1 MNQVVFDS
9 SLGCAVQTRSC
20 DHCFHRKIKCD
31 RRTPCAPCQ
40 ENNAECQYERPRKR
54 RRYIRPASSDS
65 DVNSRVSSERP
76 NILYEESAD
85 WLPAEAVDVSAP
97 TEAQQLD
104 PVHVDNSTETQI
116 TTVAPAQLEAEY
128 WDLGMGECFFDP
140 TNLLGVVD
148 LPPYVPSLPF
158 NVPRSPGIYLSPPLQ
173 SLSSQNG
180 VLDRLLDDSTIPQLI
195 DVFLERLQQSMPF
208 FTRSYLHQNIARQRH
223 LQDRSFGSLVQAICS
238 LVLLQPVQSQ
248 EKHSWPNRDARAD
261 AHLALAVNL
270 HSQSDLGQSPTL
282 EIIMTSVFL
291 FACQFCKGNF
301 DAARFRLRE
310 AAALA
315 EVMNLD
321 KPESYGRI
329 GDTEKQRRLR
339 TLISLTIIE
348 RIYSVQRDYIPGTK
362 SLSRNKLQELQNAI
376 ASSHDRGESE
386 NIIAMECISNML
398 EQVDFIDPDIIK
410 CWKGFCWEEE
420 APTHVT
426 RSTILALLRRYRIPP
441 QFSGSSGIDTHAQH
455 ADILVTRHWIRIKLW
470 SLASSHGYVEALSD
484 DEEFRHEYAV
494 TIASEALDTCLQ
506 FQMTSLEV
514 HGIGLVEKLS
524 DLATCAALQV
534 NESHA
539 TYSPN
544 QEYPIRTDLG
554 NPDPNGPDSSSS
566 PSSPPANPEI
576 AELADRV
583 LREVLPQLGDIN
595 TQLGTTNDRLDAL
608 EATVR
613 DHGQQLA
620 RNDQRLTS
628 MNSRTINFRARILN
642 IGALKPSS
650 ALTPLVNPVTGETI
664 PDFPRTYGEVQRLN
678 ARDLCGLLRALNLR
692 GTRNAEQK
700 RADFLRAI
708 GAAPIT
714 RR

>member
-40 ENNAECQYERPRKR
+40 ENRVECQYERPRKK
-54 RRYIRPASSDS
+54 RRYIRPASDDP
-65 DVNSRVSSERP
+65 DVNSRVSSERQ
-76 NILYEESAD
+76 NVLYEDRGD
-85 WLPAEAVDVSAP
+85 WMPVQTVDVSTP
-97 TEAQQLD
+97 TQAQQLD
-104 PVHVDNSTETQI
+104 SECVNNSTQL
-116 TTVAPAQLEAEY
+116 TTVSPVQLETEY
-128 WDLGMGECFFDP
+128 WDLGMGECFFYP
-140 TNLLGVVD
+140 TNLFGLVD
-148 LPPYVPSLPF
+148 LPPSMPSFPLNIPQSPSLC
-158 NVPRSPGIYLSPPLQ
+158 LSPPLQ
-173 SLSSQNG
+173 HVSSQNG

-248 EKHSWPNRDARAD
+248 EKRSWPNREARAD

-282 EIIMTSVFL
+282 ETIMTSVFL

-348 RIYSVQRDYIPGTK
+348 RIYSVQRDYIPATK
-362 SLSRNKLQELQNAI
+362 LLSRNKLRELQNAI

-426 RSTILALLRRYRIPP
+426 RSTILTLLRRYRIPP
-441 QFSGSSGIDTHAQH
+441 QFSGLSGIDTHAQH

-470 SLASSHGYVEALSD
+470 SLANSHGYVEALSD

-514 HGIGLVEKLS
+514 HGIGL
-524 DLATCAALQV
+524 A
-534 NESHA
+534 
-539 TYSPN
+539 
-544 QEYPIRTDLG
+544 
-554 NPDPNGPDSSSS
+554 DSSSS
-566 PSSPPANPEI
+566 LSSPPASPQIDVSVEG
-576 AELADRV
+576 L
-583 LREVLPQLGDIN
+583 LREVIRN
-595 TQLGTTNDRLDAL
+595 INDRLNTL
-608 EATVR
+608 ETTAR
-613 DHGQQLA
+613 DHGQHLA
-620 RNDQRLTS
+620 RIDRSLANLTATTTNLHARAL
-628 MNSRTINFRARILN
+628 NSTAC
-642 IGALKPSS
+642 ASSS
-650 ALTPLVNPVTGETI
+650 ALTPLVSPVTGGAI

-678 ARDLCGLLRALNLR
+678 GTYMKAYLPVVAFNADFFITARELGGLLRSLGLR
-692 GTRNAEQK
+692 GARNAEQK
-700 RADFLRAI
+700 RGDFIRAI
-708 GAAPIT
+708 GIT
-714 RR
+714 KLVRR

>member
-9 SLGCAVQTRSC
+9 SLSCAVQTRSC

-40 ENNAECQYERPRKR
+40 ESRVECQYERPRKR
-54 RRYIRPASSDS
+54 RRYIRPASD
-65 DVNSRVSSERP
+65 DPGVNSRVSFERP
-76 NILYEESAD
+76 NILHEERVD
-85 WLPAEAVDVSAP
+85 WVPVEAVEVSTP
-97 TEAQQLD
+97 TQAHQLD
-104 PVHVDNSTETQI
+104 SECVNNSTQL
-116 TTVAPAQLEAEY
+116 TTVSPVQLGTEY
-128 WDLGMGECFFDP
+128 WDLGMGECFFYP
-140 TNLLGVVD
+140 TNLFGVVD
-148 LPPYVPSLPF
+148 LPPFVPSLPL
-158 NVPRSPGIYLSPPLQ
+158 NIPQSPGLCLSPPLQ
-173 SLSSQNG
+173 HLSSQNG

-248 EKHSWPNRDARAD
+248 EKRSWPNREARAD

-282 EIIMTSVFL
+282 ETIMTSVFL

-348 RIYSVQRDYIPGTK
+348 RIYSVQRDYIPATK
-362 SLSRNKLQELQNAI
+362 LLSRNKLQELQNAI

-426 RSTILALLRRYRIPP
+426 RSTILTLLRRYRIPP
-441 QFSGSSGIDTHAQH
+441 QFSGLSGIDTHAQH

-470 SLASSHGYVEALSD
+470 SLANSHGYVEALSD

-514 HGIGLVEKLS
+514 HGIGLAEKLS
-524 DLATCAALQV
+524 DLATCAAQQV
-534 NESHA
+534 NVN
-539 TYSPN
+539 SPA
-544 QEYPIRTDLG
+544 QDHIKT
-554 NPDPNGPDSSSS
+554 
-566 PSSPPANPEI
+566 
-576 AELADRV
+576 
-583 LREVLPQLGDIN
+583 LRLQHQVRGLYIMAPKRCLMAISRYLHLSGEGDIPFLN
-595 TQLGTTNDRLDAL
+595 RICAFCYSEIEKGAEEVPFLSLG
-608 EATVR
+608 
-613 DHGQQLA
+613 GQCE
-620 RNDQRLTS
+620 TG
-628 MNSRTINFRARILN
+628 RA
-642 IGALKPSS
+642 
-650 ALTPLVNPVTGETI
+650 
-664 PDFPRTYGEVQRLN
+664 
-678 ARDLCGLLRALNLR
+678 
-692 GTRNAEQK
+692 
-700 RADFLRAI
+700 
-708 GAAPIT
+708 
-714 RR
+714 

>member
-1 MNQVVFDS
+1 MDRLPRVGKRRFQLDMNQVVFDS

-31 RRTPCAPCQ
+31 RRNPCSPCQ
-40 ENNAECQYERPRKR
+40 DNHVECQYERPRKK
-54 RRYIRPASSDS
+54 RRYIRPVSDDP
-65 DVNSRVSSERP
+65 DVNSRVSSERL
-76 NILYEESAD
+76 NILYEERAG
-85 WLPAEAVDVSAP
+85 WLPADTIDVRTP
-97 TEAQQLD
+97 TEAQQLNS
-104 PVHVDNSTETQI
+104 VRVNNSTNAQI
-116 TTVAPAQLEAEY
+116 TTVSPFQLETEY
-128 WDLGMGECFFDP
+128 WNLGMGECFFYP
-140 TNLLGVVD
+140 TNLFGVVD
-148 LPPYVPSLPF
+148 LPPYLPSLPF
-158 NVPRSPGIYLSPPLQ
+158 NVPESPGISLSSPLQ
-173 SLSSQNG
+173 HLSSQNG
-180 VLDRLLDDSTIPQLI
+180 VLDRFLDDSSIPQLI

-248 EKHSWPNRDARAD
+248 EKRSWPNREARAD

-282 EIIMTSVFL
+282 ETIMTSVFL

-376 ASSHDRGESE
+376 ASSDDRGESE

-420 APTHVT
+420 TPTHVT
-426 RSTILALLRRYRIPP
+426 RSTILTLLRRYRIPP
-441 QFSGSSGIDTHAQH
+441 RFSGLSGIDTHAQH

-470 SLASSHGYVEALSD
+470 SLANSHGYVEALSD

-494 TIASEALDTCLQ
+494 TIASEALDTCSQ

-514 HGIGLVEKLS
+514 HGIGLVFILEIPV
-524 DLATCAALQV
+524 D
-534 NESHA
+534 
-539 TYSPN
+539 
-544 QEYPIRTDLG
+544 I
-554 NPDPNGPDSSSS
+554 DPN
-566 PSSPPANPEI
+566 
-576 AELADRV
+576 
-583 LREVLPQLGDIN
+583 
-595 TQLGTTNDRLDAL
+595 
-608 EATVR
+608 
-613 DHGQQLA
+613 
-620 RNDQRLTS
+620 
-628 MNSRTINFRARILN
+628 
-642 IGALKPSS
+642 
-650 ALTPLVNPVTGETI
+650 
-664 PDFPRTYGEVQRLN
+664 
-678 ARDLCGLLRALNLR
+678 
-692 GTRNAEQK
+692 
-700 RADFLRAI
+700 
-708 GAAPIT
+708 
-714 RR
+714 

>member
-1 MNQVVFDS
+1 MDPPAQRDNRRTGKRRSQLDMNQVVFDS

-20 DHCFHRKIKCD
+20 DYCFHRKIKCD
-31 RRTPCAPCQ
+31 RRTPCSPCQ
-40 ENNAECQYERPRKR
+40 DNHVECQYERPRKK
-54 RRYIRPASSDS
+54 RRYIRPVSDDP
-65 DVNSRVSSERP
+65 DVNSRVSSERL
-76 NILYEESAD
+76 NILYEERAD
-85 WLPAEAVDVSAP
+85 WLLADTIEVSTP
-97 TEAQQLD
+97 TEAQQLNS
-104 PVHVDNSTETQI
+104 VRVDNSTNAQI
-116 TTVAPAQLEAEY
+116 TTVSPLQLDTEY
-128 WDLGMGECFFDP
+128 WDLGMGECFFYP
-140 TNLLGVVD
+140 SNLFGVVD

-158 NVPRSPGIYLSPPLQ
+158 NVPQSPGISLSSPLQ
-173 SLSSQNG
+173 HLSSQNG
-180 VLDRLLDDSTIPQLI
+180 VLDRFLDDSTIPQLI

-208 FTRSYLHQNIARQRH
+208 FTRSYLHQNIARRRH

-248 EKHSWPNRDARAD
+248 EKRSWPNREARAD

-282 EIIMTSVFL
+282 ETIMTSVFL

-362 SLSRNKLQELQNAI
+362 SLSRNKLKELQNAI
-376 ASSHDRGESE
+376 ASSDDRGESE

-426 RSTILALLRRYRIPP
+426 RSTILALLRRYRILP
-441 QFSGSSGIDTHAQH
+441 QFSGLSGIDTHAQH

-470 SLASSHGYVEALSD
+470 SLANSHGYVEALAD

-494 TIASEALDTCLQ
+494 TIASEALDTCSQ
-506 FQMTSLEV
+506 FQMRSLEV

-524 DLATCAALQV
+524 DLATCAAQQV
-534 NESHA
+534 NV
-539 TYSPN
+539 YSPA
-544 QEYPIRTDLG
+544 QEYPIHADLTSR
-554 NPDPNGPDSSSS
+554 DPNGIQPQQDSPTSTSSSGTV
-566 PSSPPANPEI
+566 NNG
-576 AELADRV
+576 AEDMFNGYLSLFA
-583 LREVLPQLGDIN
+583 
-595 TQLGTTNDRLDAL
+595 
-608 EATVR
+608 
-613 DHGQQLA
+613 
-620 RNDQRLTS
+620 S
-628 MNSRTINFRARILN
+628 FRR
-642 IGALKPSS
+642 GRHPFLKP
-650 ALTPLVNPVTGETI
+650 
-664 PDFPRTYGEVQRLN
+664 YMRL
-678 ARDLCGLLRALNLR
+678 LLLR
-692 GTRNAEQK
+692 
-700 RADFLRAI
+700 D
-708 GAAPIT
+708 
-714 RR
+714 

>member
-1 MNQVVFDS
+1 
-9 SLGCAVQTRSC
+9 
-20 DHCFHRKIKCD
+20 
-31 RRTPCAPCQ
+31 
-40 ENNAECQYERPRKR
+40 
-54 RRYIRPASSDS
+54 
-65 DVNSRVSSERP
+65 
-76 NILYEESAD
+76 
-85 WLPAEAVDVSAP
+85 
-97 TEAQQLD
+97 
-104 PVHVDNSTETQI
+104 
-116 TTVAPAQLEAEY
+116 
-128 WDLGMGECFFDP
+128 
-140 TNLLGVVD
+140 
-148 LPPYVPSLPF
+148 
-158 NVPRSPGIYLSPPLQ
+158 
-173 SLSSQNG
+173 
-180 VLDRLLDDSTIPQLI
+180 
-195 DVFLERLQQSMPF
+195 MPF

-248 EKHSWPNRDARAD
+248 EKRSWPNREARAD

-282 EIIMTSVFL
+282 ETIMTSVFL

-348 RIYSVQRDYIPGTK
+348 RIYSVQRDYIPATK
-362 SLSRNKLQELQNAI
+362 LLSRNKLQELQNAI

-441 QFSGSSGIDTHAQH
+441 QFSGLSGVDTHAQH

-470 SLASSHGYVEALSD
+470 SLANSHGYVEALSD
-484 DEEFRHEYAV
+484 EEEFRHEYAV

-514 HGIGLVEKLS
+514 HGIGLHNKSTYTRLS
-524 DLATCAALQV
+524 MSCPFSQT
-534 NESHA
+534 
-539 TYSPN
+539 
-544 QEYPIRTDLG
+544 
-554 NPDPNGPDSSSS
+554 
-566 PSSPPANPEI
+566 
-576 AELADRV
+576 
-583 LREVLPQLGDIN
+583 
-595 TQLGTTNDRLDAL
+595 
-608 EATVR
+608 
-613 DHGQQLA
+613 
-620 RNDQRLTS
+620 
-628 MNSRTINFRARILN
+628 
-642 IGALKPSS
+642 
-650 ALTPLVNPVTGETI
+650 
-664 PDFPRTYGEVQRLN
+664 
-678 ARDLCGLLRALNLR
+678 
-692 GTRNAEQK
+692 
-700 RADFLRAI
+700 
-708 GAAPIT
+708 
-714 RR
+714 

>member
-40 ENNAECQYERPRKR
+40 ESRVGCQYERPRKR
-54 RRYIRPASSDS
+54 RRYIRPASDDP
-65 DVNSRVSSERP
+65 DVNSRVALERP
-76 NILYEESAD
+76 NILHEDTAD
-85 WLPAEAVDVSAP
+85 WVPVEDVDVNTP
-97 TEAQQLD
+97 IEEQQLR
-104 PVHVDNSTETQI
+104 PECMNNSTQL
-116 TTVAPAQLEAEY
+116 TTVSSVQLEPEY
-128 WDLGMGECFFDP
+128 WDFGMGECFFYP
-140 TNLLGVVD
+140 TNLFGVVD
-148 LPPYVPSLPF
+148 LPPCIPSLPL
-158 NVPRSPGIYLSPPLQ
+158 NIPQSPGLCLSPPLQ
-173 SLSSQNG
+173 HLSSQNG

-248 EKHSWPNRDARAD
+248 EKRSWPNREARAD

-282 EIIMTSVFL
+282 ETIMTSVFL

-348 RIYSVQRDYIPGTK
+348 RIYSVQRDYIPATK
-362 SLSRNKLQELQNAI
+362 LLSRNKLQELQNAI

-441 QFSGSSGIDTHAQH
+441 QFSGLSGVDTHAQH

-470 SLASSHGYVEALSD
+470 SLANSHGYVEALSD
-484 DEEFRHEYAV
+484 EEEFRHEYAV

-524 DLATCAALQV
+524 DLATCAAQQV
-534 NESHA
+534 NI
-539 TYSPN
+539 YSPIH
-544 QEYPIRTDLG
+544 ELPIQSDL
-554 NPDPNGPDSSSS
+554 NNLDPNGIQPQQDSPTSTSSSGS
-566 PSSPPANPEI
+566 VNNG
-576 AELADRV
+576 AE
-583 LREVLPQLGDIN
+583 E
-595 TQLGTTNDRLDAL
+595 
-608 EATVR
+608 
-613 DHGQQLA
+613 
-620 RNDQRLTS
+620 
-628 MNSRTINFRARILN
+628 ILN
-642 IGALKPSS
+642 GYLSLFASFRRGRHPFLKP
-650 ALTPLVNPVTGETI
+650 
-664 PDFPRTYGEVQRLN
+664 YMRL
-678 ARDLCGLLRALNLR
+678 LLLR
-692 GTRNAEQK
+692 
-700 RADFLRAI
+700 D
-708 GAAPIT
+708 
-714 RR
+714 

>member
-1 MNQVVFDS
+1 MNQVVFDPS
-9 SLGCAVQTRSC
+9 FGSAVQTRSC
-20 DHCFHRKIKCD
+20 DHCFHRKIKCG

-40 ENNAECQYERPRKR
+40 ENNVECQYERPRKR
-54 RRYIRPASSDS
+54 RRYIRPASSNS
-65 DVNSRVSSERP
+65 DVNSRVSSKRP
-76 NILYEESAD
+76 NISYEESVN
-85 WLPAEAVDVSAP
+85 WLPVGTVDENTP
-97 TEAQQLD
+97 TETLQLD
-104 PVHVDNSTETQI
+104 SVHIDSSTETQI
-116 TTVAPAQLEAEY
+116 TTVPPVQLETEY
-128 WDLGMGECFFDP
+128 WDLSMGECFFYP
-140 TNLLGVVD
+140 TNLLGAVD

-158 NVPRSPGIYLSPPLQ
+158 NVPQSPGRYLSPPLQ
-173 SLSSQNG
+173 NLSSQNG

-208 FTRSYLHQNIARQRH
+208 FTRSFLRQNIARQRH

-248 EKHSWPNRDARAD
+248 EKYSWPNREARAD

-282 EIIMTSVFL
+282 ETIMTSVFL
-291 FACQFCKGNF
+291 FGCQFCKGNF

-339 TLISLTIIE
+339 TLISLAIIE
-348 RIYSVQRDYIPGTK
+348 RIYSIQRDYIPGTK
-362 SLSRNKLQELQNAI
+362 LLSRNKLQELQNAI
-376 ASSHDRGESE
+376 VSSHDRGEGE
-386 NIIAMECISNML
+386 NTIAMECISNML
-398 EQVDFIDPDIIK
+398 EQVDFIDPGIIK

-426 RSTILALLRRYRIPP
+426 RSTILALLRRYQIPP

-455 ADILVTRHWIRIKLW
+455 VDILVTRHWIRIKLW
-470 SLASSHGYVEALSD
+470 SLASSHGYVESLSD

-494 TIASEALDTCLQ
+494 TIASEALDTCSQ

-539 TYSPN
+539 TYPPTDDRSYHVDFNNPGSNRIPPQEHSPN
-544 QEYPIRTDLG
+544 SI
-554 NPDPNGPDSSSS
+554 SSSGS
-566 PSSPPANPEI
+566 VNNG
-576 AELADRV
+576 AEEMLNGYLSLFAF
-583 LREVLPQLGDIN
+583 
-595 TQLGTTNDRLDAL
+595 
-608 EATVR
+608 
-613 DHGQQLA
+613 
-620 RNDQRLTS
+620 
-628 MNSRTINFRARILN
+628 FRR
-642 IGALKPSS
+642 GRRPFLKP
-650 ALTPLVNPVTGETI
+650 
-664 PDFPRTYGEVQRLN
+664 YMRL
-678 ARDLCGLLRALNLR
+678 LLLR
-692 GTRNAEQK
+692 
-700 RADFLRAI
+700 D
-708 GAAPIT
+708 
-714 RR
+714 

>member
-1 MNQVVFDS
+1 MGRPAQRDNRRAEKRRFQLDTQVVFDS

-31 RRTPCAPCQ
+31 RRTPCSPCQ
-40 ENNAECQYERPRKR
+40 ENHVECQYERPRKK
-54 RRYIRPASSDS
+54 RRYIRPASDDP
-65 DVNSRVSSERP
+65 DVNTSASSERL
-76 NILYEESAD
+76 NISYEAGAD
-85 WLPAEAVDVSAP
+85 WIPVDVSTP

-104 PVHVDNSTETQI
+104 SVRVNNSAHTQI
-116 TTVAPAQLEAEY
+116 TTVSHAQLETEY
-128 WDLGMGECFFDP
+128 WDLGMGECFFYP
-140 TNLLGVVD
+140 TNFFGVVD
-148 LPPYVPSLPF
+148 LPPYIPSLPF
-158 NVPRSPGIYLSPPLQ
+158 NITESPRICLSPPLPD
-173 SLSSQNG
+173 LSSQTG
-180 VLDRLLDDSTIPQLI
+180 VLGRLLDDSTIPQLI

-208 FTRSYLHQNIARQRH
+208 FTRSFLRQNIARQRH

-248 EKHSWPNRDARAD
+248 EKRSWPNREARAD

-282 EIIMTSVFL
+282 ETIMTSVFL

-321 KPESYGRI
+321 KLESYGKI
-329 GDTEKQRRLR
+329 GDTERQRRLR

-348 RIYSVQRDYIPGTK
+348 RIYSVQRNYVPGTK

-398 EQVDFIDPDIIK
+398 EQVDFIDHDIIK

-426 RSTILALLRRYRIPP
+426 RSTILALLRRYRILP
-441 QFSGSSGIDTHAQH
+441 QFSGLSGIDTHAQH

-470 SLASSHGYVEALSD
+470 SLANSHGYVEALSD

-494 TIASEALDTCLQ
+494 TIASEALDTCSQ
-506 FQMTSLEV
+506 FQMRSLEV

-524 DLATCAALQV
+524 DLATCAAQQV
-534 NESHA
+534 NQSHA
-539 TYSPN
+539 GYSPG
-544 QEYPIRTDLG
+544 QEYPILEGLG
-554 NPDPNGPDSSSS
+554 NPDSNGMLPQEDSPNSTSSSES
-566 PSSPPANPEI
+566 
-576 AELADRV
+576 V
-583 LREVLPQLGDIN
+583 IN
-595 TQLGTTNDRLDAL
+595 GTEEMLNGYLSLFA
-608 EATVR
+608 
-613 DHGQQLA
+613 
-620 RNDQRLTS
+620 S
-628 MNSRTINFRARILN
+628 FRR
-642 IGALKPSS
+642 GRHPFLKP
-650 ALTPLVNPVTGETI
+650 
-664 PDFPRTYGEVQRLN
+664 YMRL
-678 ARDLCGLLRALNLR
+678 LLLR
-692 GTRNAEQK
+692 
-700 RADFLRAI
+700 D
-708 GAAPIT
+708 
-714 RR
+714 